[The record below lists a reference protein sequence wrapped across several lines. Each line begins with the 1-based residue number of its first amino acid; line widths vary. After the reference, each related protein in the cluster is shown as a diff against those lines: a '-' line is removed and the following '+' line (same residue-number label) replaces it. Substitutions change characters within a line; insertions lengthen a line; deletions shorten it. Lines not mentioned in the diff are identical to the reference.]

1 MTRPLSKDI
10 RERAMSRLGAG
21 ETVRAVAEALSV
33 APSSVVKWSQR
44 LRATGSAAPRK
55 IGGHVPRKIRGE
67 QADWLRARM
76 ADRAFTLSG
85 LVAELAE
92 RGLKVDYRTMW
103 TFAHAEGLSFKKTAL
118 ASEQERPDIAR
129 KRARWKAR
137 QGSIDPHRLVFID
150 ETWAKTNMAP
160 LRGWAARGRRLI
172 GRAPFGHWNTM
183 TFVAALR
190 HDGIV
195 APWVIDGPIN
205 GRIFQTYVEQVLV
218 PTLRPDDIVVM
229 DNLGSHK
236 APAIRQ
242 AIRAAGARLF
252 FLPAYSPDLN
262 PIEQVIAKPKHL
274 LRKAGER
281 TKEAVWRRIGTLLD
295 QFSPQECEN
304 YIRNAGY
311 GSV

>member
-1 MTRPLSKDI
+1 
-10 RERAMSRLGAG
+10 MSRLGAG

-67 QADWLRARM
+67 QADCLRARM
-76 ADRAFTLSG
+76 ADRAFTLRG

-150 ETWAKTNMAP
+150 ETWAKTNLAP

-262 PIEQVIAKPKHL
+262 PIEQVIAKLKHL